1 MPRASLL
8 QSKPNLAFKEFVI
21 AGSMGSG
28 FFFNVG
34 QSLYVHFQVITGG
47 IAVLLFQPLS
57 LTESDLQKD
66 GFVFINRR

>member
-1 MPRASLL
+1 
-8 QSKPNLAFKEFVI
+8 
-21 AGSMGSG
+21 MGSG